1 MRRDSRAD
9 PMKIAIFGA
18 GSIGIYVGASLLAA
32 GADVLLIGRS
42 RMRRQILS
50 QGLLLSDLEGRRQR
64 FEGENFP
71 YQENTAALA
80 EADLIL
86 VTVKSADSAAAAIA
100 IAEHAKP
107 SALIVSLQ
115 NGIGNVDTL
124 RSLMGGWQ
132 VLAAMVPFN
141 VVQMEANRFHRASGG
156 ELMIEKNARLEP
168 WLALFRQAHLPLQQ
182 CDDFAAVQWGK
193 LLLNLNN
200 AVNALSGLALK
211 SQLSQRAYR
220 RCLALLMEEAL
231 GLLRAAGIRPAR
243 IARVGPQLLPVLLR
257 LPDVI
262 FKRVAATMLKIDP
275 EARSSM
281 WQDLQ
286 AGRLTE
292 VDYLNGAIVR
302 LAESL
307 ARDAPANRRITALI
321 HAAEQGRAQFWSGE
335 ALYRECGGKD
345 SLRWWNGKSQV

>member
-1 MRRDSRAD
+1 
-9 PMKIAIFGA
+9 MKIAVFGA
-18 GSIGIYVGASLLAA
+18 GSIGVYVGASLLAA
-32 GADVLLIGRS
+32 GGDVVLIGRA
-42 RMRRQILS
+42 RMHGQIAS

-64 FEGENFP
+64 LEGKHVP
-71 YQENTAALA
+71 YQESAAALA

-86 VTVKSADSAAAAIA
+86 VTVKSADSAAAASA
-100 IAEHAKP
+100 IAEYAKP

-115 NGIGNVDTL
+115 NGVGNADTL
-124 RSLMGGWQ
+124 RSLMPGWQ

-141 VVQMEANRFHRASGG
+141 VVQTAGSRFHRASGG
-156 ELMIEKNARLEP
+156 ELMIEACAALEP
-168 WLALFRQAHLPLQQ
+168 WLALFRRAHLPLQQ
-182 CDDFAAVQWGK
+182 CEDFTAIQWGK

-220 RCLALLMEEAL
+220 RCLALLIAEAL
-231 GLLRAAGIRPAR
+231 DVLRAAGIRPAR
-243 IARVGPQLLPVLLR
+243 IARVGPQLLPSILR
-257 LPDVI
+257 LPDAL

-307 ARDAPANRRITALI
+307 ARDAPANRRMTALI
-321 HAAEQGRAQFWSGE
+321 HAAERGKLQPWSGT
-335 ALYRECGGKD
+335 ALYRALSE
-345 SLRWWNGKSQV
+345 

>member
-1 MRRDSRAD
+1 MVSGDIQHDA
-9 PMKIAIFGA
+9 MKIAVFGA
-18 GSIGIYVGASLLAA
+18 GSIGVYVGASLLAA
-32 GADVLLIGRS
+32 GGDVVLIGRA
-42 RMRRQILS
+42 RMHGQIAS

-64 FEGENFP
+64 LEGKHVP
-71 YQENTAALA
+71 YQESAAALA

-86 VTVKSADSAAAAIA
+86 VTVKSADSAAAASA
-100 IAEHAKP
+100 IAEYAKP

-115 NGIGNVDTL
+115 NGVGNADTL
-124 RSLMGGWQ
+124 RSLMPGWQ

-141 VVQMEANRFHRASGG
+141 VVQTAGSRFHRASGG
-156 ELMIEKNARLEP
+156 ELMIEACAALEP
-168 WLALFRQAHLPLQQ
+168 WLALFRRAHLPLQQ
-182 CDDFAAVQWGK
+182 CEDFTAIQWGK

-220 RCLALLMEEAL
+220 RCLALLIAEAL
-231 GLLRAAGIRPAR
+231 DVLRAAGIRPAR
-243 IARVGPQLLPVLLR
+243 IARVGPQLLPSILR
-257 LPDVI
+257 LPDAL

-307 ARDAPANRRITALI
+307 ARDAPANRRMTALI
-321 HAAEQGRAQFWSGE
+321 HAAERGKLQPWSGT
-335 ALYRECGGKD
+335 ALYRALSE
-345 SLRWWNGKSQV
+345 